1 MGTLTRMLAGGALA
15 ATIAAPASAAVIWQ
29 DQFNRADSNTVGNGW
44 TEIQNG
50 ASDVAISGNALRL
63 RDYRDGPDSVTAP
76 DAAATQWGISTA
88 GYEDIFVQF
97 RWAPL
102 TASESTDTLFVSWKL
117 SSAANTLANWST
129 LGSFGLGGNGTY
141 TTSGFAL
148 GALAQDTSI
157 DLRFWTSV
165 NDDDEGALIDWVT
178 LSGNAIPL
186 PPPPTPPAPPPEI
199 LQPVEPG
206 AGVPAPGT
214 LALLGVGLAALG
226 SFRRRR

>member
-1 MGTLTRMLAGGALA
+1 MRPLLRMLAGGALA
-15 ATIAAPASAAVIWQ
+15 ATIATPAAAAVIWQ
-29 DQFNRADSNTVGNGW
+29 DQFNRANSNTVGNGW
-44 TEIQNG
+44 TEIEDG
-50 ASDVAISGNALRL
+50 ANDVAISGNALLL
-63 RDYRDGPDSVTAP
+63 RDYRSGTDSVTTP

-97 RWAPL
+97 RWGPL
-102 TASESTDTLFVSWKL
+102 TASESSDTLFVSWKL
-117 SSAANTLANWST
+117 SSDANVLANWST
-129 LGSFGLGGNGTY
+129 LGSFGLGGNGSF

-148 GALAQDTSI
+148 GALAEDTSI

-186 PPPPTPPAPPPEI
+186 PPPPEQDLTPIA
-199 LQPVEPG
+199 QVEPG